1 MQRRFLSP
9 CSNEASLKF
18 PSVLPLFTFQATDLR
33 GDSMQLHSNP
43 STPVN
48 ALRTALPDD
57 DQESFAA
64 LALTQ
69 LLNRAAEADKTA
81 AERKKDT
88 PPAVQRSS
96 GNSWA
101 SQANEN
107 RKAAAAQKVARLKDL
122 VKALKQ
128 MMLLATPDDAAAMA
142 RRLKQIAG
150 QLKSAVAQYA
160 QAGGSS
166 SGGSTGGST
175 GSISAPAAT
184 GSNTEAGDT
193 QSIAATQAV
202 TQSPANSQITQARQ
216 AVQTSQADTATSTAD
231 SSGTENTPQR
241 TTDSGASGADRGSR
255 EQDEKFLADVNYI
268 RNALKQMARLAARKM
283 REGDPARQDLK
294 QLMKDLQ
301 AVDKLANDIRSGQ
314 STDMLATRVSNV
326 QAAYSANLTTGTVGA
341 VQVNIAAPV
350 VNVAI

>member
-18 PSVLPLFTFQATDLR
+18 LSVLPLFTFQATDLR

-81 AERKKDT
+81 AERNEDT

-166 SGGSTGGST
+166 SGGSTG
-175 GSISAPAAT
+175 SISAPAAT
-184 GSNTEAGDT
+184 GSNAEAGDS
-193 QSIAATQAV
+193 QSIAATQAI
-202 TQSPANSQITQARQ
+202 TQSPANRQVTQARQ
-216 AVQTSQADTATSTAD
+216 AVQTGQADATASTAG
-231 SSGTENTPQR
+231 SNGTENTPQR
-241 TTDSGASGADRGSR
+241 TTDSGASGADRGSH

-268 RNALKQMARLAARKM
+268 KNALKQMARLAARKM

-301 AVDKLANDIRSGQ
+301 TVDKLANDIRSGQ